1 MNCSQFGGKC
11 QLDKRWH
18 NINHEGSCILNKTD
32 KDSTGN
38 VISFNDIQG
47 YVGKYGC
54 CSVDDG
60 MGGTLPPPIGCIGK
74 NVESAAP
81 VSVSNGNGSLLG
93 SPSSNSVPI
102 IKSSGSSSKT
112 NWILIVV
119 IILLILLSIF
129 ALNKIKR

>member
-18 NINHEGSCILNKTD
+18 NMNHEGSCILNKAV

-74 NVESAAP
+74 NVESASP
-81 VSVSNGNGSLLG
+81 VSVSTGSLLG
-93 SPSSNSVPI
+93 SSSPSPVI
-102 IKSSGSSSKT
+102 SSGSVPVNSSSV
-112 NWILIVV
+112 NWVLIAV
-119 IILLILLSIF
+119 IVLLILLSIF